1 MWLCASNV
9 SDGGTDDRR
18 YPKRPMA
25 GVGVVVLR
33 GDDVLLIRRGKQPR
47 LGEWSMPGG
56 LQELGETSRE
66 AARREVLEETGIDA
80 RIGPVI
86 DVIDI
91 LRHDTTA
98 AVETHY
104 TLIDFVADWVAG
116 EPIAG
121 DDAMH
126 AEFVPLAG
134 IDDLGMWAETV
145 RVIRQAA
152 ATRR

>member
-1 MWLCASNV
+1 
-9 SDGGTDDRR
+9 
-18 YPKRPMA
+18 MA

-47 LGEWSMPGG
+47 RGEWSMPGG
-56 LQELGETSRE
+56 LQELGETARE

-91 LRHDTTA
+91 LRYDA
-98 AVETHY
+98 ADAVETHY

-126 AEFVPLAG
+126 AEFIPLTS

-152 ATRR
+152 ATER